1 MSHLSGYNRVICER
15 VVYEYHAVDTF
26 RMERSVIKMKR
37 WNYAELSRVAKV
49 FGGPE
54 ALMVKLIQSGR
65 KQMIPAVVGS
75 GVVGV
80 GIGLGMPRV
89 IRFFSERNNKEIEE
103 VKKAKEELVNGIKE
117 YDAMNSPEEVVADEE
132 VDSVDE

>member
-1 MSHLSGYNRVICER
+1 MEQSTYEYNHCVHMR
-15 VVYEYHAVDTF
+15 VV
-26 RMERSVIKMKR
+26 ERSLSSMKR
-37 WNYAELSRVAKV
+37 WNYAELSRVAKL

-89 IRFFSERNNKEIEE
+89 IKFFSERNNKEIEE
-103 VKKAKEELVNGIKE
+103 VEKAKEELVNGIKE
-117 YDAMNSPEEVVADEE
+117 YDAMNSSEDVVADEE

>member
-1 MSHLSGYNRVICER
+1 MEQYTYEYYHCVHMR
-15 VVYEYHAVDTF
+15 VV
-26 RMERSVIKMKR
+26 ERSLSSMKR
-37 WNYAELSRVAKV
+37 WNYAELSRVAKL

-89 IRFFSERNNKEIEE
+89 IKFFSERNNKEIEE
-103 VKKAKEELVNGIKE
+103 VEKAKEELVNGIKE
-117 YDAMNSPEEVVADEE
+117 YDAINSSEDVVADEE

>member
-1 MSHLSGYNRVICER
+1 MEQYTYEYYHCVHMR
-15 VVYEYHAVDTF
+15 VV
-26 RMERSVIKMKR
+26 ERSLSSMKR
-37 WNYAELSRVAKV
+37 WNYAELSRVAKL

-89 IRFFSERNNKEIEE
+89 IKFFSERNNKEIEE
-103 VKKAKEELVNGIKE
+103 VEKAKEELVNGIKE
-117 YDAMNSPEEVVADEE
+117 YDAMNSPEDVVADEE

>member
-1 MSHLSGYNRVICER
+1 MEQYTYEYYHCVHMR
-15 VVYEYHAVDTF
+15 VV
-26 RMERSVIKMKR
+26 ERSLSSMKR
-37 WNYAELSRVAKV
+37 WNYAELSRVAKL

-89 IRFFSERNNKEIEE
+89 IKFFSERNNKEIEE
-103 VKKAKEELVNGIKE
+103 VEKAKEELVNGIKE
-117 YDAMNSPEEVVADEE
+117 YDAMNSSEDVVADEE

>member
-1 MSHLSGYNRVICER
+1 MEQYTYEYYHCVHMR
-15 VVYEYHAVDTF
+15 VV
-26 RMERSVIKMKR
+26 ERSLSSMKR
-37 WNYAELSRVAKV
+37 WNYAELSRVAKL

-65 KQMIPAVVGS
+65 KQMIPAVAGS

-89 IRFFSERNNKEIEE
+89 IKFFSERNNKEIEE
-103 VKKAKEELVNGIKE
+103 VEKAKEELVNGIKE
-117 YDAMNSPEEVVADEE
+117 YDAMNSSEDVVADEE